1 MVRVLTFSSEHFLAI
16 EPEITGM
23 DDHEDSTKVRKVL
36 QHCYSADIRYKS
48 IFVLF
53 DIRSKSTQRNR
64 DYSMSSS
71 GSWLFGNGQKGV
83 GVDAE
88 KV

>member
-1 MVRVLTFSSEHFLAI
+1 MY
-16 EPEITGM
+16 
-23 DDHEDSTKVRKVL
+23 DHEDSTEVRKVL
-36 QHCYSADIRYKS
+36 QHCYSADIRYNLKS